1 MYKDHHTGLTSY
13 LKALKL
19 AHSYLICSKIL
30 SNFVQIFPFPQVT
43 WGCYFHRIYWYLFPY
58 KGFWQF
64 HPMDLVTRWCYWCW
78 NIHPWTY
85 DDHCFW
91 FPFSVWCWLKSSSQT
106 YQTYWED
113 PQLQCSL
120 TACIQQ
126 CKCLN
131 FLIWITVFNSY
142 WYNTHADYLDKVG
155 CYTTNTWTT
164 TVKSWL
170 ISISAIIAGFA
181 HLIKFKFK

>member
-1 MYKDHHTGLTSY
+1 MWFYCFTIWGYRIEIYHYFVRLGNDMFGFFIVWVYVIFSSSISRL
-13 LKALKL
+13 
-19 AHSYLICSKIL
+19 L
-30 SNFVQIFPFPQVT
+30 SNFVQIFPFLQVT

-91 FPFSVWCWLKSSSQT
+91 FPFSVWCWLKSSPQT

-113 PQLQCSL
+113 PKLQMFLDCMYPAMQMPQLPY
-120 TACIQQ
+120 
-126 CKCLN
+126 LN
-131 FLIWITVFNSY
+131 HCV
-142 WYNTHADYLDKVG
+142 
-155 CYTTNTWTT
+155 
-164 TVKSWL
+164 
-170 ISISAIIAGFA
+170 
-181 HLIKFKFK
+181 